1 MEIGTFNT
9 LTITQQQDHAFYLSD
24 GTTEIVMA
32 KLFAENDWQVGQEV
46 SVFVYQDG
54 EEIKATVEK
63 PFAQVGEFAVMR
75 CVETLPAGAFMDWGI
90 IKDLFVPY
98 REQRGKMQ
106 EGRDYLIYVY
116 RDLET
121 GLVTGTAKPKNSLT
135 SANENEYQ
143 PNEKVDLIIVNP
155 TDLGWNVIINQKHWG
170 LVYSSEIYQDLKPLT
185 EQSGYIKTIR
195 PDGKIDV
202 SLQPLGYE
210 HNSDEFQ
217 QKILDA
223 LEKGYG
229 ILYLS
234 DESSPED
241 IREELQMSKKNFKK
255 AIGALYKARK
265 IEIRPDSIRLL

>member
-1 MEIGTFNT
+1 METGTFNT
-9 LTITQQQDHAFYLSD
+9 LTITRQEDHAFYLSD
-24 GTTEIVMA
+24 GESEILMP
-32 KLFAENDWQVGQEV
+32 KLFAESDWKAGDQV

-54 EEIKATVEK
+54 EELKATVEK
-63 PFAQVGEFAVMR
+63 PFAQVGEFAVMK
-75 CVETLPAGAFMDWGI
+75 CVDTLPAGAFMDWGI

-98 REQRGKMQ
+98 KEQRGKMQ
-106 EGRDYLIYVY
+106 EGKDYLVYVY
-116 RDLET
+116 RDAET

-135 SANENEYQ
+135 VAGENEYQ
-143 PNEKVDLIIVNP
+143 PNEKVNLIIVNS

-170 LVYSSEIYQDLKPLT
+170 LIYNGEIFQDLRPLT
-185 EQSGYIKTIR
+185 EQTGYIKTIR

-210 HNSDEFQ
+210 KNIDEFQ
-217 QKILDA
+217 QKILEE

-229 ILYLS
+229 LLYLS
-234 DESSPED
+234 DESSPEE
-241 IREELQMSKKNFKK
+241 IREQLQMSKKNFKK

>member
-1 MEIGTFNT
+1 MQTGTFNT
-9 LTITQQQDHAFYLSD
+9 LKITHQADDFFYLSD
-24 GTTEIVMA
+24 GKTEITMP
-32 KLFAENDWQVGQEV
+32 KLFAENDWEIGQKV

-54 EEIKATVEK
+54 ETLKATIEK
-63 PFAQVGEFAVMR
+63 PLAQLGEFAVMR
-75 CVETLPAGAFMDWGI
+75 CVETLPAGAFVDWGI

-98 REQRGKMQ
+98 KEQRGKMQ
-106 EGRDYLIYVY
+106 EGKDYLIYVY
-116 RDLET
+116 RDAET

-135 SANENEYQ
+135 SADESAYQ

-170 LVYSSEIYQDLKPLT
+170 LVYNDEIYHDLRPLT
-185 EQSGYIKTIR
+185 EQTGFIKTVR

-210 HNSDEFQ
+210 HNHDEFQ
-217 QKILDA
+217 QKVLEA

-229 ILYLS
+229 LLHLS
-234 DESSPED
+234 DDSSPEE